1 MEMGMDSSSNRDVPI
16 PTDKVGLIHVDMSSA
31 QIGQTGDQ
39 SIPTPTKQQLLELL
53 QNTQHVRIH
62 SLDDH
67 NRQMVSGEIN
77 QLDNGDLKTIGD
89 IARTLKREP
98 FDKAAMDK
106 ILEPYNCFPERL
118 RNLLNP
124 VDLLLQRENMDLFR
138 TSPDR
143 HTFGVEGGYDNYPT
157 DKSSYTFSIHHDR
170 EVPFY
175 TFKINMA
182 CG

>member
-1 MEMGMDSSSNRDVPI
+1 MGLDSGLNRDVP
-16 PTDKVGLIHVDMSSA
+16 PLTDKGGLIHVDLSSA
-31 QIGQTGDQ
+31 QVGQTGDQ
-39 SIPTPTKQQLLELL
+39 SSPTPTKQQLLELL
-53 QNTQHVRIH
+53 QNAQRVRIH
-62 SLDDH
+62 SLDDY

-89 IARTLKREP
+89 IARTLKKEP

-118 RNLLNP
+118 RNLINS
-124 VDLLLQRENMDLFR
+124 VDLLLQREGMDLFR
-138 TSPDR
+138 PSPDR
-143 HTFGVEGGYDNYPT
+143 HMFGVEGGYDNYPA

-170 EVPFY
+170 EEPFY
-175 TFKINMA
+175 TFKISMA